1 MSPQPSD
8 AAEIVGAKHASA
20 SPDATP
26 TNQPSPRSIDSDSE
40 KHHSNDG
47 GNDPAIPGDVRAK
60 LPIEDEIEADADLE
74 SEDDPEISQIPP
86 EVRRIVSLHDDV
98 TLPTLTFRYFLL
110 SVIFVIPGAFLSQM
124 NSFRTTYAPYSV
136 FFVQIAANYVGL
148 WLARVLPERPIRVP
162 FTSWSFS
169 LNPGPWSS
177 KEHVLVTITA
187 ASGATGN
194 QGTTP
199 IAVGELYFNE
209 RLHPA
214 AAIFFMWA
222 IDATGY
228 AFAAIAR
235 QVLLYEPTYPW
246 FQALCQTALFET
258 QNRQNKNPTPTAR
271 KQMRVF
277 WLVLL
282 GITLWQ
288 FLPEY
293 VFPMLSSMAFLCWV
307 APHNPVANFVG
318 SGLGGMGFL
327 NLSFDWANISNYNA
341 GVPLF
346 LSPWWSQVV
355 LFASFVMS
363 CWVLLPA
370 AKWGHLGS
378 YSHCLMTNRACTADG
393 DKYPVSSLITSNSG
407 FNQTAYEENGPMY
420 LGAHYLWSIFFDYA
434 SYFSAYSWIVFF
446 GASKIRDA
454 YRKFRA
460 RQANAGQGIN
470 HQYTDRLN
478 VLMRSYPE
486 VPLWWYIVLFL
497 ASFVSIMT
505 IVGLDL
511 LFIPWWT
518 YFVAI
523 ATGAIVVIPL
533 GWLYAVSNFQL
544 PIGTFNELLYGTMV
558 QNLSH
563 HRNPIGAS
571 VYGSI
576 AGDAWYRAQ
585 YMLQDQKIGHYMHV
599 PQRAVFFSQVFGII
613 LGVPTNYAAMR
624 WILDTKRDF
633 LTGEVEDAAHIWTG
647 QSIAGYLTM
656 GVQYVIIGPTKLFQ
670 QEQWRPIPYA
680 FLVGA
685 ACPAIIYFLHRLFPR
700 AKFHLWNTTIFF
712 SGASIFYGNVSTG
725 YFSRFIGGFI
735 EHTSRAI
742 YSFLIPYLMYWAYR
756 YRYQLWSKYNFIL
769 AAAFDA
775 GFNLNMLLIFLIF
788 GSAKVISMPNW
799 WGNDAGNVE
808 KCYALD

>member
-1 MSPQPSD
+1 MSPRPSG
-8 AAEIVGAKHASA
+8 AAETEIGTAKSASA
-20 SPDATP
+20 PPIAEPP
-26 TNQPSPRSIDSDSE
+26 TTRSIDTNSE
-40 KHHSNDG
+40 KRHDNG
-47 GNDPAIPGDVRAK
+47 LAK
-60 LPIEDEIEADADLE
+60 PDDIRGKFPFEDQVEVDADLE
-74 SEDDPEISQIPP
+74 PEDDPEISQIPP
-86 EVRRIVSLHDDV
+86 EVRRIVSLHDDT

-162 FTSWSFS
+162 LTGWSFS
-169 LNPGPWSS
+169 LNPGPWSI

-199 IAVGELYFNE
+199 IAVGDLYFNE

-214 AAIFFMWA
+214 AAIFFMWS

-235 QVLLYEPTYPW
+235 QVLLYEPAYPW

-258 QNRQNKNPTPTAR
+258 QGRQNKNPTPTAR

-282 GITLWQ
+282 AVTLWQ

-355 LFASFVMS
+355 LFCSFVLS

-370 AKWGHLGS
+370 AKWGGLGS

-393 DKYPVSSLITSNSG
+393 ETYPVSSLITAGSA

-420 LGAHYLWSIFFDYA
+420 LGVHNLWSIFFDYA
-434 SYFSAYSWIVFF
+434 SYFSAYSWIAFF
-446 GASKIRDA
+446 GAPKIRDA

-460 RQANAGQGIN
+460 RRKHTGQGIN

-486 VPLWWYIVLFL
+486 VPVWWYIVLFL
-497 ASFVSIMT
+497 ASFISIMT

-523 ATGAIVVIPL
+523 ATGAIVIVPL

-558 QNLSH
+558 QGLSH

-599 PQRAVFFSQVFGII
+599 PQRAVFFSQVFGIT

-624 WILDTKRDF
+624 WILDTKREY
-633 LTGEVEDAAHIWTG
+633 LTGDIEDPAHIWTG
-647 QSIAGYLTM
+647 QSIAGYLTT
-656 GVQYVIIGPTKLFQ
+656 GVQYVLIGPTRLFQ
-670 QEQWRPIPYA
+670 TEQWRPIPYA
-680 FLVGA
+680 FLVGSL
-685 ACPAIIYFLHRLFPR
+685 CPAIIYLLHRLFPR
-700 AKFHLWNTTIFF
+700 AKFQLWNTTIFF

-725 YFSRFIGGFI
+725 YLSRLIGGFVV
-735 EHTSRAI
+735 
-742 YSFLIPYLMYWAYR
+742 MYWAYR
-756 YRYQLWSKYNFIL
+756 YRYQLWAKYNFIL

-788 GSAKVISMPNW
+788 GSARVISMPNW

-808 KCYALD
+808 KCYALE

>member
-1 MSPQPSD
+1 MTSRN
-8 AAEIVGAKHASA
+8 AAGSHPETTEAKFASA
-20 SPDATP
+20 LAPNEPPNHAGLHQRPTTASNDLDSERAQGLGEKGDATVP
-26 TNQPSPRSIDSDSE
+26 DYL
-40 KHHSNDG
+40 G
-47 GNDPAIPGDVRAK
+47 AK
-60 LPIEDEIEADADLE
+60 LPVEDAVEVDADLE
-74 SEDDPEISQIPP
+74 AEDDPEISQIPP
-86 EVRRIVSLHDDV
+86 EVRRVVSLHDDPS
-98 TLPTLTFRYFLL
+98 LPTLTFRYFLL

-136 FFVQIAANYVGL
+136 FFVQIASNYFGL
-148 WLARVLPERPIRVP
+148 WLARVLPDRPIRIP
-162 FTSWSFS
+162 FTSSHFN
-169 LNPGPWSS
+169 LNPGPWSI

-194 QGTTP
+194 LATTP

-214 AAIFFMWA
+214 AAIFFMWS

-235 QVLLYEPTYPW
+235 QVLLYEPAYPW

-258 QNRQNKNPTPTAR
+258 QSKQNRHPTAAAR

-288 FLPEY
+288 FLPEFA
-293 VFPMLSSMAFLCWV
+293 FPMLSSMAFLCWV
-307 APHNPVANFVG
+307 APRSPVANFLG

-355 LFASFVMS
+355 LFCSFAMS

-370 AKWGHLGS
+370 AKWGGLGS
-378 YSHCLMTNRACTADG
+378 YHHCLMTNRGCTADG
-393 DKYPVSSLITSNSG
+393 EKYPVSSLVTAGNVL
-407 FNQTAYEENGPMY
+407 NQTAYDELGPIY
-420 LGAHYLWSIFFDYA
+420 VGEHYLWTIFFDYA
-434 SYFSAYSWIVFF
+434 SYISAYSWIAFF
-446 GASKIRDA
+446 GASKIREA
-454 YRKFRA
+454 YKKFRA
-460 RQANAGQGIN
+460 RRNSPGQGIN

-478 VLMRSYPE
+478 VLMRSYKE
-486 VPLWWYIVLFL
+486 VPLWWYLALF
-497 ASFVSIMT
+497 AAAFVSIMT
-505 IVGLDL
+505 IVGMDL

-518 YFVAI
+518 YIVALV
-523 ATGAIVVIPL
+523 TGAVVVIPL

-558 QNLSH
+558 QNLNH
-563 HRNPIGAS
+563 NRNPIGAS

-585 YMLQDQKIGHYMHV
+585 YMLQDQKIGFYMHV
-599 PQRAVFFSQVFGII
+599 SQRAVFFSQVFGIT

-624 WILDTKRDF
+624 WVLNTKADY
-633 LTGEVEDAAHIWTG
+633 LTGAVEDPAHIWTG
-647 QSIAGYLTM
+647 QSLASYLTM
-656 GVQYVIIGPTKLFQ
+656 GVQYVLIGPTKLFQ

-685 ACPAIIYFLHRLFPR
+685 VLPAIIYLLHRLFPR

-712 SGASIFYGNVSTG
+712 SGASVFYGNVSTG
-725 YFSRFIGGFI
+725 YVSRFIGGFVV
-735 EHTSRAI
+735 
-742 YSFLIPYLMYWAYR
+742 MYWAYR
-756 YRYQLWSKYNFIL
+756 YRYQLWAKYNFIL

-788 GSAKVISMPNW
+788 GSGKVITMPNW
-799 WGNDAGNVE
+799 WGNDAQSVE
-808 KCYALD
+808 KCYALE

>member
-1 MSPQPSD
+1 MTSRNSD
-8 AAEIVGAKHASA
+8 GSHPETTEAKFASA
-20 SPDATP
+20 LATNEPPNNSTGLHQRP
-26 TNQPSPRSIDSDSE
+26 TASNDLDSE
-40 KHHSNDG
+40 KSQGLGQG
-47 GNDPAIPGDVRAK
+47 GNEGEKGDATVPDYLGAK
-60 LPIEDEIEADADLE
+60 LPVEDAVEVDADLE
-74 SEDDPEISQIPP
+74 AEDDPEISQIPP
-86 EVRRIVSLHDDV
+86 EVRRVVSLHDD
-98 TLPTLTFRYFLL
+98 TSLPTLTFRYFLL
-110 SVIFVIPGAFLSQM
+110 SIIFVIPGAFLSQM

-136 FFVQIAANYVGL
+136 FFVQIASNYFGL
-148 WLARVLPERPIRVP
+148 WLARVLPNRQIRIP
-162 FTSWSFS
+162 FTSSHFN
-169 LNPGPWSS
+169 LNPGPWSI

-194 QGTTP
+194 LATTP

-214 AAIFFMWA
+214 AAIFFMWS

-235 QVLLYEPTYPW
+235 QVLLYEPAYPW

-258 QNRQNKNPTPTAR
+258 QSRQNKHPTPAAR

-288 FLPEY
+288 FLPEFA
-293 VFPMLSSMAFLCWV
+293 FPMLSSMAFLCWV
-307 APHNPVANFVG
+307 APHNAVANFIG

-355 LFASFVMS
+355 LFCSFVMS

-370 AKWGHLGS
+370 AKWGGLGS
-378 YSHCLMTNRACTADG
+378 YHHCLMTNRACTADG
-393 DKYPVSSLITSNSG
+393 EKYPVSSLVTAGNV
-407 FNQTAYEENGPMY
+407 FNQTAYEELGPIY
-420 LGAHYLWSIFFDYA
+420 VGEHYLWSIFFDYA
-434 SYFSAYSWIVFF
+434 SYISAYSWIAFF
-446 GASKIRDA
+446 GASKIREA
-454 YRKFRA
+454 YKKFRA
-460 RQANAGQGIN
+460 RRSSPGQGIN

-478 VLMRSYPE
+478 VLMRSYKE
-486 VPLWWYIVLFL
+486 VPLWWYLALF
-497 ASFVSIMT
+497 AVAFVSIMT
-505 IVGLDL
+505 IVGMDL

-518 YFVAI
+518 YLVALI
-523 ATGAIVVIPL
+523 TGAVVVIPL

-558 QNLSH
+558 QNLNH
-563 HRNPIGAS
+563 NRNPIGAS

-585 YMLQDQKIGHYMHV
+585 YMLQDQKIGFYMHV
-599 PQRAVFFSQVFGII
+599 SQRAVFFSQVFGIT

-624 WILDTKRDF
+624 WVLDTKADY
-633 LTGEVEDAAHIWTG
+633 LTGAVEDAAHIWTG
-647 QSIAGYLTM
+647 QSLASYLTM
-656 GVQYVIIGPTKLFQ
+656 GVQYVLIGPTKLFQ

-685 ACPAIIYFLHRLFPR
+685 VLPAIIYLLHRLFPR

-725 YFSRFIGGFI
+725 YFSRFIGGFVV
-735 EHTSRAI
+735 
-742 YSFLIPYLMYWAYR
+742 MYWAYR
-756 YRYQLWSKYNFIL
+756 YRYQLWAKYNFIL

-788 GSAKVISMPNW
+788 GSGKVITMPNW
-799 WGNDAGNVE
+799 WGNDAQSVE